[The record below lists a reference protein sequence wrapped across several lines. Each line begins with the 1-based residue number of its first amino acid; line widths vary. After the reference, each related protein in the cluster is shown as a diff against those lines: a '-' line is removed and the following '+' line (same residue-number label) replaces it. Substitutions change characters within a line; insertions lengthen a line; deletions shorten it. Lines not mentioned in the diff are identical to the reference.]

1 MTYICLKIRD
11 MEAFQIART
20 PNAISITIKTEGMDT
35 DVLMEMLR
43 RIQVE
48 YLARKVDF
56 DDSILDLAKEINRDW
71 WAKNKSR
78 LLGAEHEEGRS

>member
-1 MTYICLKIRD
+1 

-20 PNAISITIKTEGMDT
+20 PQTINITIKTEGVDA

>member
-1 MTYICLKIRD
+1 

-20 PNAISITIKTEGMDT
+20 AQTINITIKTEGLDAEM
-35 DVLMEMLR
+35 LMEMLR

-56 DDSILDLAKEINRDW
+56 DESILDLAKEINRDW
-71 WAKNKSR
+71 WEKNKSR
-78 LLGAEHEEGRS
+78 LLGSENEEGRS